1 MPEPYWPKRKNAYT
15 LSHAR
20 KHYEIARI
28 WCRYCKTERHFWIDD
43 LKQLFGDIECDD
55 VVYQPGWAC
64 VQCRKD
70 GTLEFEL
77 VRPSAAD
84 RQKMTIRRIGK
95 IRYVRKVEW
104 RDEQP

>member
-1 MPEPYWPKRKNAYT
+1 MPEPYWPKRKSAYT

-20 KHYEIARI
+20 KFYEIARI
-28 WCRYCKTERHFWIDD
+28 KCRYCKTQRHFMIDD

-55 VVYQPGWAC
+55 VIYQPGWRC
-64 VQCRKD
+64 YQCGKD

-77 VRPSAAD
+77 VKPSAEE
-84 RQKMTIRRIGK
+84 RQHISIRRIGH

-104 RDEQP
+104 RDE